1 MHYDN
6 LKRHL
11 KTHRDLYSLDEKDM
25 REEIKERMQLA
36 REIAKQEGAPL
47 ECIEAASIPT
57 QIIEQSSNFD
67 DDHLEEDM
75 LKNNQTYHENIELG
89 KKISAILGKGVI
101 REESLTKKRKDALN
115 LYRRQQP
122 HFKIA
127 TCNSC
132 GKSFSHRS
140 SLNRHKK
147 TCLSKIGSRLRKDA
161 LDFTMRIKMD

>member
-1 MHYDN
+1 MSCIEDQGFDVN
-6 LKRHL
+6 TLV
-11 KTHRDLYSLDEKDM
+11 DEK
-25 REEIKERMQLA
+25 
-36 REIAKQEGAPL
+36 
-47 ECIEAASIPT
+47 S
-57 QIIEQSSNFD
+57 
-67 DDHLEEDM
+67 LEED
-75 LKNNQTYHENIELG
+75 LYQDNQKYLENIELG
-89 KKISAILGKGVI
+89 KKISAILGKGVTG
-101 REESLTKKRKDALN
+101 EESLTKKRKDALN

-161 LDFTMRIKMD
+161 LDFTM